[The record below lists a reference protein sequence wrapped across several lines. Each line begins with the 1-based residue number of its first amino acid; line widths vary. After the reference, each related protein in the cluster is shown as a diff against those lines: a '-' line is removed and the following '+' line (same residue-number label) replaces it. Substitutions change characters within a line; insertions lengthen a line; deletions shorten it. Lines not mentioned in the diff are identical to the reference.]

1 MQEFVPIKQI
11 VSETMGQIEEIRKT
25 QQKITGLRTGFIDLD
40 WVTTGF
46 HKGDF
51 ILLAGRPSM
60 GCTSLMLQIANH
72 MASCENKKV
81 LYFHLELT
89 KEMMAKRLLAQ
100 DSEVDLNYLLRGK
113 LKEHEWE
120 KVKRSA
126 DIIKQSHL
134 IIDDT
139 PLLSIE
145 ELKEKCREY
154 QAEQVDLII
163 IDYIQLL
170 QGTQH
175 NEQVGRKR
183 ELEEVVR
190 GIQELA
196 VELNVP
202 IVAVSRLSRR
212 VERRRNHRPTV
223 RDLDIKASLL
233 READIVLLLY
243 RDSYYHFHSK
253 ARDIAEIIVARN
265 RYGTPGIIELNCIR
279 KSMKYQNYER

>member
-11 VSETMGQIEEIRKT
+11 ISETMGQMEENRKM

-51 ILLAGRPSM
+51 ILFASRPSM

-89 KEMMAKRLLAQ
+89 KEMIAKRLLAQ
-100 DSEVDLNYLLRGK
+100 DAEIDLNYLLRGK

-145 ELKEKCREY
+145 ELQEKCREY

-163 IDYIQLL
+163 VDSIQLL
-170 QGTQH
+170 QEH
-175 NEQVGRKR
+175 NKQVGRKQ
-183 ELEEVVR
+183 ELGGIVR

-223 RDLDIKASLL
+223 RDLDIKTSLL
-233 READIVLLLY
+233 READIILLLY